1 MIIKINI
8 HKIRYNLKRS
18 NRYKKSKKKKKIGWI
33 LLKMKKS
40 KIIHRINSGI
50 HLEITLLKKV
60 NLLKDKNKR

>member
-8 HKIRYNLKRS
+8 HKIFNNLKRS
-18 NRYKKSKKKKKIGWI
+18 NRYKKSKRKKKIGWI

-40 KIIHRINSGI
+40 KIMQRVNSGI

-60 NLLKDKNKR
+60 NILKDKNKR